1 MRKDWHQGIA
11 RVRGHRP
18 VIKNRV
24 IWMRH
29 KDGLVQ
35 KHRQSPRICA
45 FNGFNDEAR
54 LSFFFRVSRAH
65 HLGIK
70 ADDAPA
76 WQIMQTIPCTKM
88 PLKPCQPSF
97 VKGLTRH
104 GVGVAASIMIARQ
117 SQNWAWEAAQFFGG
131 KRHIRLMICAIKRK
145 ISAGNGKVGR
155 GRHSQCID
163 QGKVAAE

>member
-1 MRKDWHQGIA
+1 VPRTHNFGI
-11 RVRGHRP
+11 
-18 VIKNRV
+18 
-24 IWMRH
+24 
-29 KDGLVQ
+29 
-35 KHRQSPRICA
+35 
-45 FNGFNDEAR
+45 EAN
-54 LSFFFRVSRAH
+54 
-65 HLGIK
+65 
-70 ADDAPA
+70 DAPA

-145 ISAGNGKVGR
+145 ISADNSKVGR
-155 GRHSQCID
+155 GSYSQCMD